1 MPQTVVIVGPFVLDP
16 LPQDQATNC
25 CYRLLKSQKRWNPM
39 PSILSLSFFS
49 FFSATKSSSLQEKT
63 KENCIWLMRMMQ
75 SKICPPLVLL
85 IPFLPWFLFL
95 SCSSFFFSSFLIIF
109 IPWNRPHAH
118 CTGTSELLVVIYLF
132 RYLSEV
138 LSQISSINLSQQ
150 VWNCDKINLHQKRI
164 FA

>member
-49 FFSATKSSSLQEKT
+49 FFSVTKSSSLREKT

-85 IPFLPWFLFL
+85 IPSHTSPLIPLFILLIFLLL
-95 SCSSFFFSSFLIIF
+95 LL
-109 IPWNRPHAH
+109 PHH
-118 CTGTSELLVVIYLF
+118 LHTMKPPTCTGTSEVLVVIYLF

-150 VWNCDKINLHQKRI
+150 V
-164 FA
+164 

>member
-49 FFSATKSSSLQEKT
+49 FFSVTKSSSLREKT

-85 IPFLPWFLFL
+85 IPSHTSPLIPLFILLIFLLL
-95 SCSSFFFSSFLIIF
+95 LL
-109 IPWNRPHAH
+109 PHH
-118 CTGTSELLVVIYLF
+118 LHTMKPPTCTGTSEVLVVIYLF

-138 LSQISSINLSQQ
+138 LSQISFDR
-150 VWNCDKINLHQKRI
+150 V
-164 FA
+164 